1 MLLQDVH
8 YASGGNVIRVDA
20 GQDLRLLREMRYG
33 VRTVFV
39 ARKCGYAAAL

>member
-1 MLLQDVH
+1 MLLQDVD
-8 YASGGNVIRVDA
+8 YASSRNVIRVVA
-20 GQDLRLLREMRYG
+20 GQDLRLLHEMRYG